1 MWRLRRPYQRGIPS
15 RPKSM
20 AIPTNCSLVKWY
32 VCVCVCVFVGVCD
45 YAKCHAV
52 YLKRR
57 QAYKAWLVLTLVF
70 LIQRYSHVF
79 VVFVTVVF
87 SPCGCCFSVCTGS
100 RKVASARVKY
110 FYHPYRPC
118 MTDHASMHPRV
129 TGKMNC
135 AIVAVKV
142 YAIRRSVVRFGAAAL
157 PWDRSC
163 LECNLPGS
171 GDQVHCTALDKPFR
185 SFWCWRWQF
194 FCTVP
199 PLILW
204 RFNINHIQQKQCQ
217 QLFMWLRGL
226 EWFLLYGTSSL
237 YVALERHCVNDIKSP
252 NTVARDAKIVA
263 APIGARVVSPPRCY
277 VILGNM
283 NIIRE
288 FVVPPLVIHLERR
301 WLFRRGTRRDTCNKL
316 FLLHGSSMVAA
327 HWFGTPYV

>member
-1 MWRLRRPYQRGIPS
+1 
-15 RPKSM
+15 M

-32 VCVCVCVFVGVCD
+32 VCVCVFVGVCD

-142 YAIRRSVVRFGAAAL
+142 YAIRHSVVRFGAASL

-171 GDQVHCTALDKPFR
+171 GDQVHCTALDKPSR
-185 SFWCWRWQF
+185 SF
-194 FCTVP
+194 
-199 PLILW
+199 
-204 RFNINHIQQKQCQ
+204 
-217 QLFMWLRGL
+217 
-226 EWFLLYGTSSL
+226 
-237 YVALERHCVNDIKSP
+237 
-252 NTVARDAKIVA
+252 
-263 APIGARVVSPPRCY
+263 
-277 VILGNM
+277 
-283 NIIRE
+283 
-288 FVVPPLVIHLERR
+288 
-301 WLFRRGTRRDTCNKL
+301 
-316 FLLHGSSMVAA
+316 
-327 HWFGTPYV
+327 